1 MKRPPKQRILERRYK
16 LRKHRTMKLISPDK
30 NRKTGGFTLIEMIG
44 VLAVIAILAAVLI
57 PKVFEAINSSR
68 VSGAAMSCNSVKTA
82 IADHYARWGSLE
94 VNGTTGA
101 ALALTAA
108 NRLNYDTVLVGEGF
122 QDKPYTS
129 KIGAPAITRIEAVT
143 ITGNDGTTAIA
154 SPVVTDMTASVAA
167 NASFNLDGTAPVN
180 DVVGGTC
187 IMAVI
192 PTVTLNDAWELNK
205 RIDGESA
212 ALGNGAAP
220 ATDAA
225 GRVKYTVTA
234 GSPTTTVYVYLTH
247 R

>member
-1 MKRPPKQRILERRYK
+1 
-16 LRKHRTMKLISPDK
+16 MKLTSP
-30 NRKTGGFTLIEMIG
+30 NTSRNTGGFTLIEMIG

-94 VNGTTGA
+94 LNGTSGTA
-101 ALALTAA
+101 MALTAPD
-108 NRLNYDTVLVGEGF
+108 RLNYDTVLVGEGF

-129 KIGAPAITRIEAVT
+129 KIGNPAITRVEAVT
-143 ITGNDGTTAIA
+143 ITGNSGTTAIA
-154 SPVVTDMTASVAA
+154 SPVVTALTASAAA
-167 NASFNLDGTAPVN
+167 NASFNLDGTDPVN

-192 PTVTLNDAWELNK
+192 PTVTLNDAAELNK
-205 RIDGESA
+205 RIDGEST
-212 ALGNGAAP
+212 ALGNVTP
-220 ATDAA
+220 QATDAA